1 MKKIAGYSMKT
12 TGANIKPDFGFTL
25 LEIMVSISIIA
36 IVLVSV
42 YRLHA
47 QTITMNYAARFY
59 TIAPMLANLKIAELQ
74 TKTIDD
80 LTDNSGDF
88 GEDYSG
94 YRWNVTINDIE
105 SETLGSTAENLKRID
120 VIVTFNND
128 EFTYDLRTYNFF

>member
-47 QTITMNYAARFY
+47 QTITMNYAVRFY
-59 TIAPMLANLKIAELQ
+59 TIAPMLAKLKIAEFQ
-74 TKTIDD
+74 TKAIDD

-88 GEDYSG
+88 GKDYSG
-94 YRWNVTINDIE
+94 YHWNVTINDIE

-120 VIVTFNND
+120 VVVTFNND
-128 EFTYDLRTYNFF
+128 EFTYDLRTYIFF

>member
-1 MKKIAGYSMKT
+1 MKT
-12 TGANIKPDFGFTL
+12 IWANVKPDFGFTL

-128 EFTYDLRTYNFF
+128 EFTYDLRTYIFF